1 MDKKNMQQTYQDHKM
16 KDVAARQ
23 PWRFHLWRKAFFS
36 FMRHSWKFRLVM
48 TMVVLA
54 AWYVMVANDH
64 DDLFLQLPIIGSIS
78 GIVIMLCVPFSLFWN
93 LLMPK
98 NYYKSYIPWKSLSA
112 ANADKLVGLWEQALA
127 RIEKENHVLRT
138 LAISALVAI
147 FLVKHLSQYKGGAMT
162 MYLESLFLLISIL
175 CSLSLSPLIRKFHI
189 QKENF
194 LLAFPLKVNLFD
206 MRKMYTLVRF
216 ISRRGQLQ
224 WGYLLFAVCL
234 AGAAFAYEV
243 ISGKLEKMEKKETT
257 ISDEQLM
264 EQYKE
269 KFSKTLMEW
278 EEQKN
283 NLAIF
288 GLDGQVHVSDSAIRE
303 FNAQFQSLY
312 EDLRQYRRE
321 CHNMTDVLLMLQ
333 DHPECRHK
341 TELLRQNIRRM
352 GPWMVQYL
360 RYRSIWDSLEGKT
373 ADAGIIKNFNK
384 FFYIMQC
391 QNIFYDDTL
400 TALYNLFDLTENPQT
415 YKEEHISYR
424 LPPLIQLRHRDIET
438 RYFMYIILQ
447 QNQLSL
453 YNNDPLLGAWS
464 LYLWR
469 KRWPFSSA
477 VMDKMD

>member
-1 MDKKNMQQTYQDHKM
+1 MDNNIQQTQQDHKM
-16 KDVAARQ
+16 KDAVVHQLR
-23 PWRFHLWRKAFFS
+23 RFRLWGKKWSS
-36 FMRHSWKFRLVM
+36 FLRHSLTFRIIMTLLV
-48 TMVVLA
+48 A
-54 AWYVMVANDH
+54 QAWGIIVANDH
-64 DDLFLQLPIIGSIS
+64 DNTFGRFPIIGSLS
-78 GIVIMLCVPFSLFWN
+78 GVVLIFCVPFSFFGN

-98 NYYKSYIPWKSLSA
+98 NDYKSYIPWKSLSA
-112 ANADKLVGLWEQALA
+112 ANVDKLVGLWEQALA
-127 RIEKENHVLRT
+127 RMEKENHVLRT

-147 FLVKHLSQYKGGAMT
+147 FLVKHLSQYKGGTMT
-162 MYLESLFLLISIL
+162 MYVESIFLLTSIL
-175 CSLSLSPLIRKFHI
+175 CSLMAYPLISKFHI
-189 QKENF
+189 QKEKF
-194 LLAFPLKVNLFD
+194 LLAFPLKVNLFNI
-206 MRKMYTLVRF
+206 RKMYTLLRF
-216 ISRRGQLQ
+216 LSRRRQLQ
-224 WGYLLFAVCL
+224 WGYLIFAVSF
-234 AGAAFAYEV
+234 AGTAFVYEV
-243 ISGKLEKMEKKETT
+243 VSGKLEKMEKKETT
-257 ISDEQLM
+257 ISDEKLM

-288 GLDGQVHVSDSAIRE
+288 GLDGQVHVSDAAIRE

-321 CHNMTDVLLMLQ
+321 CHNMTDVLLMLR
-333 DHPECRHK
+333 DHPECRDK

-360 RYRSIWDSLEGKT
+360 RYRSIWDSLEVKMV
-373 ADAGIIKNFNK
+373 DAGVIKNFNK

-400 TALYNLFDLTENPQT
+400 TALYNLFDLTENPTT
-415 YKEEHISYR
+415 YKEEHLSYR

-447 QNQLSL
+447 QTQFAL